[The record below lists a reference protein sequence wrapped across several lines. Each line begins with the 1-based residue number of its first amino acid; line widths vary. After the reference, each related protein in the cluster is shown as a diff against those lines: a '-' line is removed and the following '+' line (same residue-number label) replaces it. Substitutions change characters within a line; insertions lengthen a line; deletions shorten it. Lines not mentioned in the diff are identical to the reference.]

1 MKQIFAAL
9 SRHAAERPKDIA
21 FREPARSITWAELAR
36 EVGARA
42 ASLRPAVLGLGL
54 SGIDYVIADLAA
66 TLAGCRVVPVP
77 SFFSPAQIAHLLA
90 DAGAAGHRLP
100 DPGAAPA
107 AGLCR
112 RGGAGDL
119 YLGHDRAAQ
128 GGGAGGSAVATPRSA
143 GLAAALRPGRGTAIC
158 RSCRRRNCWN
168 RSAASSCP
176 SLPGPRR

>member
-21 FREPARSITWAELAR
+21 FRRPARSITWAELAR

-77 SFFSPAQIAHLLA
+77 SFFSPAQVRHLLA
-90 DAGAAGHRLP
+90 DAGAELLDRLP
-100 DPGAAPA
+100 DPETPPLPLDYA
-107 AGLCR
+107 
-112 RGGAGDL
+112 GGAG
-119 YLGHDRAAQ
+119 R
-128 GGGAGGSAVATPRSA
+128 
-143 GLAAALRPGRGTAIC
+143 
-158 RSCRRRNCWN
+158 
-168 RSAASSCP
+168 
-176 SLPGPRR
+176 